1 MTESGSWHLIR
12 QGGDQPFVVSGDVI
26 VGRSRQADLRIDEGY
41 VSRRHARLW
50 LEAGRLMVED
60 LGSANGTFLNG
71 ERLATRRCL
80 LPGDRVSFDET
91 EFYVESPER
100 SVSDPNATAHS
111 PVEDDDFEFVLP
123 ERPSSWKAGAG
134 PSADQQ
140 PPAAPPPAR
149 RTEPLP
155 PVEPD
160 FDLDGL
166 DDLGFDEASGAGG
179 PAGRAVPPP
188 SGNAALGGRQADFD
202 PGITDFDLSIDGARP
217 LDPDLPSEPIALPD
231 HVLGHA
237 LRAGGKSTDVMDP
250 DDAPQPRPAAGSEGD
265 RLGLLFLSGPD
276 EGALY
281 QLFEG
286 RLSIGRSVD
295 CDIPV
300 EEGSVSERHVELIV
314 QPGNCRLHDVSNAG
328 GVYVNGE
335 QVEDVGLEPGD
346 VIRLGRIE
354 LIFDRYEALAEGVAM
369 DDGVPWGV
377 LLGSFVATIILAC
390 AAYVALQLI

>member
-26 VGRSRQADLRIDEGY
+26 VGRSRRADLRIDEGY
-41 VSRRHARLW
+41 ISRRHARLW

-71 ERLATRRCL
+71 ERLATRHCL
-80 LPGDRVSFDET
+80 LPGDRVSFDEA
-91 EFYVESPER
+91 EFYVESPVR
-100 SVSDPNATAHS
+100 SSSDPNATAHS

-123 ERPSSWKAGAG
+123 ERPAGWTGGVGERGAG
-134 PSADQQ
+134 GQSA
-140 PPAAPPPAR
+140 PRPPAR

-160 FDLDGL
+160 FDLD
-166 DDLGFDEASGAGG
+166 DLGFDLAGDAGAASA
-179 PAGRAVPPP
+179 RAVPGP
-188 SGNAALGGRQADFD
+188 SGPAARGGREPDFD
-202 PGITDFDLSIDGARP
+202 PGITDFDLSIDAARP
-217 LDPDLPSEPIALPD
+217 LDSGLPAEPIALPD

-237 LRAGGKSTDVMDP
+237 LRGGGKSTDVMDP
-250 DDAPQPRPAAGSEGD
+250 DEAPKPRPAEPDAGPP
-265 RLGLLFLSGPD
+265 GLLFLSGPD

-286 RLSIGRSVD
+286 RLTIGRSPE

-300 EEGSVSERHVELIV
+300 DEASLSKRHVELIV
-314 QPGNCRLHDVSNAG
+314 QPGNCRLHDVSDSG

-335 QVEDVGLEPGD
+335 QVEDLVLEPGD
-346 VIRLGRIE
+346 VIGLGRVE
-354 LIFDRYEALAEGVAM
+354 LMFDRYDTLAEGVAI

-377 LLGSFVATIILAC
+377 LVGSFVTTVALAC
-390 AAYVALQLI
+390 AAYLALRFI